1 MTGSTNQVRIF
12 DTTLRDGE
20 QAPGFS
26 MSEAGKLSVARS
38 LQALNVDV
46 IEAGFAAASP
56 GDFQAIARIAGEI
69 EGPAICSLAR
79 TTPGDIE
86 AAAKALQGAQ
96 KSRIHI
102 FLGTSPLHREFKL
115 KMTPDAVLTRI
126 KDMVELACTHF
137 EDVEFSAEDAI
148 RTERGFLVE
157 ALSVAADTGARTL
170 NVPDTVGYA
179 TPEEIY
185 ALFKHLTEKVSRA
198 DEVTFSAHCHD
209 DLGMAVANSLAA
221 VRGGARQIECTVNG
235 VGERA
240 GNCALEDA
248 VMAIRTRRDA
258 FNLTTGIDTR
268 QIMAA
273 SRALSKATNT
283 HPPRNKAIVG
293 ANAFAHESGIHQ
305 HGVLQNRETYE
316 IMKPEDVGLPSNQ
329 IVLGK
334 HSGKH
339 ALAARAKELGWTLE
353 GDALQRAF
361 TAFKDLADQ
370 IGVVDAGQLSAL
382 LERVENGANG
392 EAELWMLKRIDIR
405 APLSA
410 GDDPVARVE
419 LEHGRRGPVTDLATA
434 PGALDAAYRAVSQI
448 MDLPARVE
456 DIDMQYVAADPDETS
471 EDGQGADVLVDLKV
485 SVDGETHSGRSRAR
499 DIIPACVSAYI
510 DALNNACA
518 VRRRRGANAHAA

>member
-1 MTGSTNQVRIF
+1 MTRPANPVRIF

-26 MSEAGKLSVARS
+26 MSETGKLSVARA
-38 LQALNVDV
+38 LQALKVDV

-56 GDFQAIARIAGEI
+56 GDFRAVERIANEI

-79 TTPGDIE
+79 TTPGDID
-86 AAAKALQGAQ
+86 AAARAL
-96 KSRIHI
+96 KSATNKRIHI

-115 KMTPDAVLTRI
+115 NMTPEDVLTRI
-126 KDMVELACTHF
+126 KEMTELAREHCD
-137 EDVEFSAEDAI
+137 DVEFSAEDAI

-157 ALSVAADTGARTL
+157 ALSIAAEAGATTL
-170 NVPDTVGYA
+170 NVPDTVGYS
-179 TPEEIY
+179 TPDEIY
-185 ALFKHLTEKVSRA
+185 QLFKHLSDKVTRGS
-198 DEVTFSAHCHD
+198 DVIFSAHCHD

-235 VGERA
+235 IGERA

-248 VMAIRTRRDA
+248 VMAIRTRRDV

-305 HGVLQNRETYE
+305 HGVLANRETYE
-316 IMKPEDVGLPSNQ
+316 IMKPEDVGLSSNQ

-339 ALAARAKELGWTLE
+339 ALAARAKALGWTLDGE
-353 GDALQRAF
+353 RLQ
-361 TAFKDLADQ
+361 TAFEAFKALADD
-370 IGVVDAGQLSAL
+370 IGLVDSGQLSAL
-382 LERVENGANG
+382 LERLESGAQG
-392 EAELWMLKRIDIR
+392 EAE
-405 APLSA
+405 
-410 GDDPVARVE
+410 
-419 LEHGRRGPVTDLATA
+419 
-434 PGALDAAYRAVSQI
+434 
-448 MDLPARVE
+448 
-456 DIDMQYVAADPDETS
+456 
-471 EDGQGADVLVDLKV
+471 
-485 SVDGETHSGRSRAR
+485 
-499 DIIPACVSAYI
+499 
-510 DALNNACA
+510 
-518 VRRRRGANAHAA
+518 